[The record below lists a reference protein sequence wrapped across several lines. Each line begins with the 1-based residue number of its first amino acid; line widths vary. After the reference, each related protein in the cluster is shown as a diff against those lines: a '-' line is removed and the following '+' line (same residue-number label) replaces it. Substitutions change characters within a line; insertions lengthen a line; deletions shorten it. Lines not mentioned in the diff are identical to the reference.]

1 MQRRWVGKENVP
13 FNPPKS
19 RLRGHINTGGQEQTP
34 HFSLK
39 EMKALQR
46 GGLQM
51 PSTGSP
57 ATWDFIKT
65 RRGRREQ
72 QHMLR
77 QKAEEQTWCGALRK
91 IPVVPYY
98 TMSSLRSAEQD
109 KT

>member
-1 MQRRWVGKENVP
+1 
-13 FNPPKS
+13 
-19 RLRGHINTGGQEQTP
+19 
-34 HFSLK
+34 
-39 EMKALQR
+39 
-46 GGLQM
+46 M

-77 QKAEEQTWCGALRK
+77 QKAEEQLGVELPGS

>member
-1 MQRRWVGKENVP
+1 MQRRRAGKENVP

-19 RLRGHINTGGQEQTP
+19 RLRGHINTAGQEQTP

-77 QKAEEQTWCGALRK
+77 QKAEEQLGVELSGS
-91 IPVVPYY
+91 IPVVPY